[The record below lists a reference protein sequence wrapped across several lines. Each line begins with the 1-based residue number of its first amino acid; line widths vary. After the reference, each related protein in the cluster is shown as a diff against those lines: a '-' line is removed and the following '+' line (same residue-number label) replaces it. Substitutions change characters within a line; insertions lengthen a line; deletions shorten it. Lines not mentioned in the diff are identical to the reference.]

1 MSRSGQRSKSPLSA
15 LSINEVA
22 LIITAVNPNFVKKRD
37 SQRMKKAP
45 PYKYMLKENKMSRA
59 G

>member
-15 LSINEVA
+15 LSTNEVA
-22 LIITAVNPNFVKKRD
+22 LIITAVNPNFVKKD

-45 PYKYMLKENKMSRA
+45 PYKYMLKENKRSRA